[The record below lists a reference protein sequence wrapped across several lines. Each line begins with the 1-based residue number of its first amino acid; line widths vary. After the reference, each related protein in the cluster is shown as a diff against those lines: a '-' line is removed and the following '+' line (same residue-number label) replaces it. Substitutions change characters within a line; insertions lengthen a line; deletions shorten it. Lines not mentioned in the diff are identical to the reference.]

1 MTEPGREREMLSDED
16 ANDAAEVVEGQES
29 LGLDAGAFVGHH
41 PELGDEIEIESTGP
55 AGRGAN
61 PDEGWQRT
69 PEGHREGRG
78 ADDDLL
84 REA

>member
-1 MTEPGREREMLSDED
+1 MTEPGNERETI
-16 ANDAAEVVEGQES
+16 EVVEGQES
-29 LGLDAGAFVGHH
+29 LGLDAGAFVGHQ
-41 PELGDEIEIESTGP
+41 PQFSDEIEIESTGP

-69 PEGHREGRG
+69 PDGHREGRN
-78 ADDDLL
+78 ADDDLI